1 MPRSSRLLLTLQ
13 SGAALLPRRTQRR
26 TLFYG
31 WGGFQG
37 EGASALADAVKAT
50 DVRVAYL
57 RHGNTEPN
65 EVDFDRMLTKKG
77 RWQAVAAA
85 KSYGLSLRPFL
96 PTALSSEAPRA
107 VETAKLFLEDA
118 GRDVELVTDRSLYDG
133 TMQPDG
139 SAVFREIGYAPL
151 DFYLKDG
158 RANAVLGDYAETA
171 AARVAATL
179 AGFGKCSRRRTLVV
193 VGHVLARCR
202 APRHRCDVSP
212 NCLRAGH
219 LPPRRGPLRR
229 GGARL
234 RPEGPL
240 PNFGLRHPRSGR
252 ILGRARRLRVIIE
265 AAAIG
270 FTLAAAPHVAA
281 TPSPCSMAWW
291 FL

>member
-37 EGASALADAVKAT
+37 EGAAALADAVKAT
-50 DVRVAYL
+50 DVRLAYL

-65 EVDFDRMLTKKG
+65 EVDFDRTLTKQG

-96 PTALSSEAPRA
+96 PTALASEAPRA
-107 VETAKLFLEDA
+107 VETAEIFLEDA

-133 TMQPDG
+133 TMQPEG

-158 RANAVLGDYAETA
+158 RANAVLGEYAENA
-171 AARVAATL
+171 AARVAETL
-179 AGFGKCSRRRTLVV
+179 EGFGQCSRRRTLVV
-193 VGHVLARCR
+193 VGHVLAQCRLHVGSRRWRR
-202 APRHRCDVSP
+202 APRHRCEVLFTRRPSTS
-212 NCLRAGH
+212 R
-219 LPPRRGPLRR
+219 PRPSSRQRR
-229 GGARL
+229 WG
-234 RPEGPL
+234 
-240 PNFGLRHPRSGR
+240 
-252 ILGRARRLRVIIE
+252 VIKR
-265 AAAIG
+265 
-270 FTLAAAPHVAA
+270 AAPR
-281 TPSPCSMAWW
+281 
-291 FL
+291 F

>member
-13 SGAALLPRRTQRR
+13 SGAALLPKRTPRR

-37 EGASALADAVKAT
+37 DGASALADAVKAT
-50 DVRVAYL
+50 DVRIAYL

-96 PTALSSEAPRA
+96 PTALASEAPRA

-118 GRDVELVTDRSLYDG
+118 GRDVELFTDRSLYDG

-202 APRHRCDVSP
+202 APRRRCDVSP
-212 NCLRAGH
+212 NCSRAGH

-240 PNFGLRHPRSGR
+240 PDFRMRHAGGRGLPR
-252 ILGRARRLRVIIE
+252 RARRLRVAVA
-265 AAAIG
+265 AAAIDWRLG
-270 FTLAAAPHVAA
+270 APS
-281 TPSPCSMAWW
+281 T
-291 FL
+291 

>member
-13 SGAALLPRRTQRR
+13 SGAALLPKRTPRR

-37 EGASALADAVKAT
+37 EGATALADAVKAT
-50 DVRVAYL
+50 DVRLAYL

-65 EVDFDRMLTKKG
+65 EVDFDRTLTKQG

-107 VETAKLFLEDA
+107 VETAELFLEDA

-133 TMQPDG
+133 TMQPEG

-158 RANAVLGDYAETA
+158 RANAVLGDYAENA
-171 AARVAATL
+171 AARVAETL
-179 AGFGKCSRRRTLVV
+179 AGFGQCSRRRT
-193 VGHVLARCR
+193 
-202 APRHRCDVSP
+202 
-212 NCLRAGH
+212 CL
-219 LPPRRGPLRR
+219 LYT
-229 GGARL
+229 
-234 RPEGPL
+234 
-240 PNFGLRHPRSGR
+240 S
-252 ILGRARRLRVIIE
+252 
-265 AAAIG
+265 
-270 FTLAAAPHVAA
+270 
-281 TPSPCSMAWW
+281 PSPRDGLLSRMPSSA
-291 FL
+291 

>member
-1 MPRSSRLLLTLQ
+1 MPRSSRLLLTLKTA
-13 SGAALLPRRTQRR
+13 AALLPRRTQRR

-50 DVRVAYL
+50 DVRLAYL

-65 EVDFDRMLTKKG
+65 EVDFDRTLTKQG

-107 VETAKLFLEDA
+107 VETAQLFLEDA

-133 TMQPDG
+133 TMQPEG

-158 RANAVLGDYAETA
+158 RANSVLGDYAETA
-171 AARVAATL
+171 AARVVATL
-179 AGFGKCSRRRTLVV
+179 AGFGQCSRRRTLVV
-193 VGHVLARCR
+193 VGHVLARCHCWVASMASSSTPSMR
-202 APRHRCDVSP
+202 RFYFTRGPSIS
-212 NCLRAGH
+212 
-219 LPPRRGPLRR
+219 PPRPSSRR
-229 GGARL
+229 
-234 RPEGPL
+234 
-240 PNFGLRHPRSGR
+240 
-252 ILGRARRLRVIIE
+252 RR
-265 AAAIG
+265 
-270 FTLAAAPHVAA
+270 
-281 TPSPCSMAWW
+281 
-291 FL
+291 

>member
-1 MPRSSRLLLTLQ
+1 MTIRSRWLLTLQ

-65 EVDFDRMLTKKG
+65 EVDFDRTLTKQG

-96 PTALSSEAPRA
+96 PTALASEAPRA

-158 RANAVLGDYAETA
+158 RANAVLGDYAENA
-171 AARVAATL
+171 AACVVKTL
-179 AGFGKCSRRRTLVV
+179 AGFGQCSRRRTLVV
-193 VGHVLARCR
+193 VGHVLAQCR
-202 APRHRCDVSP
+202 APRRRRDVSP
-212 NCLRAGH
+212 VPSTQAIY
-219 LPPRRGPLRR
+219 LPAAALFAAEALGCDQKGRSQILGCDTQEAEGYLVEPDGTVSLLRR
-229 GGARL
+229 
-234 RPEGPL
+234 
-240 PNFGLRHPRSGR
+240 PR
-252 ILGRARRLRVIIE
+252 
-265 AAAIG
+265 
-270 FTLAAAPHVAA
+270 
-281 TPSPCSMAWW
+281 
-291 FL
+291 

>member
-1 MPRSSRLLLTLQ
+1 MPRSSRLLLTIQ
-13 SGAALLPRRTQRR
+13 SGAALLPRRSPRR

-31 WGGFQG
+31 WGGFTG

-50 DVRVAYL
+50 DVRIAYL

-158 RANAVLGDYAETA
+158 RANAVLGEYAETA
-171 AARVAATL
+171 AARVVETL

-202 APRHRCDVSP
+202 APCHRCDVSP
-212 NCLRAGH
+212 NCSRAGH
-219 LPPRRGPLRR
+219 LPPRRRALRR

-240 PNFGLRHPRSGR
+240 PDFRMRHAGGRGL
-252 ILGRARRLRVIIE
+252 LGRARRLRFIIE

-270 FTLAAAPHVAA
+270 FTLTAAPHVAA
-281 TPSPCSMAWW
+281 TPSMAWR

>member
-1 MPRSSRLLLTLQ
+1 MRVLCRSVDLYGAHSLLYGHFAVASASNLALANALKRAALIMPRSSRLLLTLQ

-31 WGGFQG
+31 WVGFTG

-50 DVRVAYL
+50 DVRIAYL

-107 VETAKLFLEDA
+107 VETARIFLEDA

-133 TMQPDG
+133 TMQPEG

-179 AGFGKCSRRRTLVV
+179 AGFGQWSRRRTLVV
-193 VGHVLARCR
+193 VGHAIYLPA
-202 APRHRCDVSP
+202 AALFAAEALGCDQKGRSQILGCDTQEAEGYLVEPDGSVS
-212 NCLRAGH
+212 L
-219 LPPRRGPLRR
+219 LRR
-229 GGARL
+229 
-234 RPEGPL
+234 
-240 PNFGLRHPRSGR
+240 PR
-252 ILGRARRLRVIIE
+252 
-265 AAAIG
+265 
-270 FTLAAAPHVAA
+270 
-281 TPSPCSMAWW
+281 
-291 FL
+291 

>member
-1 MPRSSRLLLTLQ
+1 MPRSSRLLLTLKTA
-13 SGAALLPRRTQRR
+13 AALLPRRTQRR

-65 EVDFDRMLTKKG
+65 EVDFDRTLTKQG

-107 VETAKLFLEDA
+107 VETAQIFLEDA

-133 TMQPDG
+133 TMQPEG

-158 RANAVLGDYAETA
+158 RANAVLGDYAENA

-179 AGFGKCSRRRTLVV
+179 AGFGQCSRRRTLVV

-202 APRHRCDVSP
+202 RHVGSPRWRRGHRFRPHRPSTSRPRPSSRRRRWAAIRRAAPR
-212 NCLRAGH
+212 
-219 LPPRRGPLRR
+219 
-229 GGARL
+229 
-234 RPEGPL
+234 
-240 PNFGLRHPRSGR
+240 F
-252 ILGRARRLRVIIE
+252 
-265 AAAIG
+265 
-270 FTLAAAPHVAA
+270 
-281 TPSPCSMAWW
+281 
-291 FL
+291 

>member
-13 SGAALLPRRTQRR
+13 SGAALLPKRTPRR

-37 EGASALADAVKAT
+37 EGATALADAVRAT
-50 DVRVAYL
+50 GVRLAYL

-65 EVDFDRMLTKKG
+65 EVDFDRTLTKQG

-107 VETAKLFLEDA
+107 VETARLFLEDA

-133 TMQPDG
+133 TMQPEG

-158 RANAVLGDYAETA
+158 RANAVLGDYAENA

-179 AGFGKCSRRRTLVV
+179 AGFGQCSRRRTLVV
-193 VGHVLARCR
+193 VGHVLARCHCWVASMASSSTPSTR
-202 APRHRCDVSP
+202 RLTGSVHT
-212 NCLRAGH
+212 GH
-219 LPPRRGPLRR
+219 LPPRRGPLRG
-229 GGARL
+229 GGAGL

-240 PNFGLRHPRSGR
+240 PDFRMRHAGGRGL
-252 ILGRARRLRVIIE
+252 LGRA
-265 AAAIG
+265 
-270 FTLAAAPHVAA
+270 
-281 TPSPCSMAWW
+281 
-291 FL
+291 

>member
-37 EGASALADAVKAT
+37 EGATALADAVKAT
-50 DVRVAYL
+50 DVRLAYL

-65 EVDFDRMLTKKG
+65 EVDFDRTLTKQGK
-77 RWQAVAAA
+77 WQAVAAA

-96 PTALSSEAPRA
+96 PTALASEAPRA

-133 TMQPDG
+133 TMQPEG

-158 RANAVLGDYAETA
+158 RATAVLGDYAEIA
-171 AARVAATL
+171 ATRVAATL

-193 VGHVLARCR
+193 VGHAIYLPA
-202 APRHRCDVSP
+202 AALFAAEALGCDQKGRSQILGCDTQEAEGYLVEPDGSVS
-212 NCLRAGH
+212 L
-219 LPPRRGPLRR
+219 LRR
-229 GGARL
+229 
-234 RPEGPL
+234 
-240 PNFGLRHPRSGR
+240 PR
-252 ILGRARRLRVIIE
+252 
-265 AAAIG
+265 
-270 FTLAAAPHVAA
+270 
-281 TPSPCSMAWW
+281 
-291 FL
+291 